1 MSGETVDSPAVPSL
15 ARHFC
20 PRKQRRPLAKP
31 SATSHAQTA
40 RLRGDGPHLQ
50 RSLEVR
56 TLAQRQHRPSHS
68 TPTHTCPLPLLSTRP
83 ASHTASSADP
93 AVLSRRR
100 VACGVARLVCRD
112 TRRRELER
120 YPAYRAAAERG
131 STHQRRE
138 FVQYAHTI
146 FITNTCPDMFE
157 DTRPHRAVLQ
167 LWGGVRRAPRLM
179 LPPGPR

>member
-1 MSGETVDSPAVPSL
+1 MPPEAASAIGEAVRHLARTDGSSAGGWTTPPAIAGGSHACSTTAPSL
-15 ARHFC
+15 
-20 PRKQRRPLAKP
+20 PL
-31 SATSHAQTA
+31 H
-40 RLRGDGPHLQ
+40 
-50 RSLEVR
+50 
-56 TLAQRQHRPSHS
+56 
-68 TPTHTCPLPLLSTRP
+68 THTHVS
-83 ASHTASSADP
+83 AHTASSADP

-146 FITNTCPDMFE
+146 FITNTWPDMFE